1 MEPKVLKATKLG
13 WMLGLR
19 LIKQRCEEEIRGDKK
34 RYGFSQLLGIQL
46 IFQVSGEVVS
56 FLFWCQ
62 VLHVEFRSSRWLSY
76 FHMRFLLDANN
87 AAPTCYY
94 EAASQN
100 LGGHQCFDWNLEPFG
115 KSERQLLNAPASEKE
130 SNLIWAALSKA
141 YWKPQVHAQSWCF
154 LDTCNLQQRPA
165 LQPQAAAEMSSGF
178 HALFWRSFI
187 KQRLANCSSRLES
200 FPAVHP
206 FCYPLCNAF
215 CLTVKGWDPFL
226 EVHSVSFSDLL
237 KQISFCMS
245 ASFADTPCLYPFFN
259 KPPD

>member
-1 MEPKVLKATKLG
+1 
-13 WMLGLR
+13 
-19 LIKQRCEEEIRGDKK
+19 
-34 RYGFSQLLGIQL
+34 
-46 IFQVSGEVVS
+46 
-56 FLFWCQ
+56 
-62 VLHVEFRSSRWLSY
+62 
-76 FHMRFLLDANN
+76 MRFLLDANN

-115 KSERQLLNAPASEKE
+115 KGEKQLLNAPAWEKE
-130 SNLIWAALSKA
+130 SRFNLSSIEQSILKA
-141 YWKPQVHAQSWCF
+141 PGTCTILMF

-215 CLTVKGWDPFL
+215 CLTVKGLDPFL

-237 KQISFCMS
+237 KQISFRMS

-259 KPPD
+259 KPPDKQPFVMSYKYSRKVSYCIAGTIFDPP